1 MKAVKAVAVVLISFH
16 AVSGQTLFVPNS
28 TGGGID
34 DSPNS
39 NVGVATDNPQEK
51 LHINGSLGIGKF
63 SDNSKAGL
71 TISYTDGGAGTTVFK
86 QNRWGGHYY
95 FKRDGSQ
102 GERTQLY
109 FGGSG
114 GGNEMSL
121 YDANDEVKIRF
132 HSNASSFFNGGN
144 FGIGTT
150 SPQANLHVSV
160 GNSGQTPTNVT
171 GLFVE
176 SNGVANNWYAFQ
188 TASVGGGKSF
198 SITNAGNVG
207 VGVVVPEAR
216 LDIKST
222 GDGSNLLRFS
232 TDRAWVFQQQGT
244 GPETAL
250 VLKSLVASKYFK
262 IQDASGEDAFRIIS
276 SSGNSYFKGS
286 MAIGTTTPD
295 AKLTVKGTVH
305 AEEVKVDL
313 SVPGPDYVFEKDY
326 PLATLE
332 EVKKYIDEHKHLPE
346 VPSAREMEENGVK
359 VGEMNMILLKKV
371 EELTLYT
378 IELERKNAELVER
391 LLEMDQRISSLEG
404 RPANGRSREV
414 GKKRRKMK
422 I

>member
-1 MKAVKAVAVVLISFH
+1 
-16 AVSGQTLFVPNS
+16 
-28 TGGGID
+28 
-34 DSPNS
+34 
-39 NVGVATDNPQEK
+39 
-51 LHINGSLGIGKF
+51 
-63 SDNSKAGL
+63 
-71 TISYTDGGAGTTVFK
+71 
-86 QNRWGGHYY
+86 
-95 FKRDGSQ
+95 
-102 GERTQLY
+102 
-109 FGGSG
+109 
-114 GGNEMSL
+114 MSL

-305 AEEVKVDL
+305 AEEVKVEL
-313 SVPGPDYVFEKDY
+313 LTGSGPDYVFENDY
-326 PLATLE
+326 QLPSLE
-332 EVKKYIDEHKHLPE
+332 EVKRYIDEHKHLPE
-346 VPSAREMEENGVK
+346 VPSAKEMEENGVK

-378 IELERKNAELVER
+378 IELERKNAELVEMLR
-391 LLEMDQRISSLEG
+391 QMDQRISELEDRKRKG
-404 RPANGRSREV
+404 R
-414 GKKRRKMK
+414 
-422 I
+422 